1 MNKMM
6 MKTVREIVI
15 EEKGSA
21 IYNLPVIVQKFLFDR
36 TLKLTDKVATA
47 IDDSLRLKPG
57 TAKLYQQEY
66 DKELSKYAIQMNF
79 YKEIYKED
87 ELI

>member
-1 MNKMM
+1 

-36 TLKLTDKVATA
+36 TLKLTDKVANS
-47 IDDSLRLKPG
+47 IDDCLKLKPG
-57 TAKLYQQEY
+57 TTKLYQSEY
-66 DKELSKYAIQMNF
+66 ENHLYNLSIEKEV
-79 YKEIYKED
+79 YKED
-87 ELI
+87 PIV

>member
-1 MNKMM
+1 

-36 TLKLTDKVATA
+36 TLKLTDKVATS
-47 IDDSLRLKPG
+47 IDDCLKLKPG
-57 TAKLYQQEY
+57 TTKLYQNEY
-66 DKELSKYAIQMNF
+66 ENHLYNLSIE
-79 YKEIYKED
+79 KEIYKED
-87 ELI
+87 EIV